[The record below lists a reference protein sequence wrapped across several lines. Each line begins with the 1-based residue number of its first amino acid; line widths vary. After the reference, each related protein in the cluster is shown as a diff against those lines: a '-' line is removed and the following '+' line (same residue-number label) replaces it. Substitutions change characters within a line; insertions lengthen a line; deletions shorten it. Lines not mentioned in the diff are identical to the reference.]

1 MVFRP
6 GDILRD
12 NRIPRNPDSLP
23 IGPGDPGWVE
33 RQNYFNYGS
42 PQNPGGYDLG
52 WTQPEQ
58 PAWGERWEG
67 ELLGDGR
74 HGPEDLARVGRG
86 DAEVGR
92 DIDQYVKNNPATG
105 WDSLTQ
111 MQKMQVGAGVG
122 GGIGKMIASLFHKR
136 PDKMLEAYQHLKKA
150 YANLDDP
157 EILKQVWEAPIIQ
170 QIARFSPELV
180 RGIQEDMSQYEIP
193 ETDAGVRA
201 KQMEGLARIEDRAV
215 RGDPLTQ
222 RIQTQEAANA
232 MARSFGGA
240 GQTAASLAARR
251 GMPGGGI
258 SGRDMAQGGAGMA
271 SRMGTSAVLAG
282 RKDMATAEARS
293 LAGAT
298 GIRQQDD
305 RMKER
310 AAMIRN
316 TFRNAMANRRLAA
329 AQSNQLVR
337 QNASNMNQAL
347 GQQLH
352 QTNVTARDRRQIE
365 NQRQKNTWE
374 RERYGMDRQRLDDDA
389 YFRMAIAREQD
400 QATRD
405 RNQGISDLGEGIG
418 SIAGGGLG
426 LM

>member
-1 MVFRP
+1 MP
-6 GDILRD
+6 YHD
-12 NRIPRNPDSLP
+12 PYA
-23 IGPGDPGWVE
+23 GDPLYPNREFAGTGVD
-33 RQNYFNYGS
+33 
-42 PQNPGGYDLG
+42 P
-52 WTQPEQ
+52 
-58 PAWGERWEG
+58 WEG
-67 ELLGDGR
+67 ELLGDDR
-74 HGPEDLARVGRG
+74 HGPADLARVGQGNRAIAG
-86 DAEVGR
+86 DVG
-92 DIDQYVKNNPATG
+92 QYVQNNPATG
-105 WDSLTQ
+105 WGSLTNMQQGQ
-111 MQKMQVGAGVG
+111 MGAGIG
-122 GGIGKMIASLFHKR
+122 GSIGRMVASLFHER
-136 PDKMLEAYQHLKKA
+136 PEEMLKAYRHLKQA

-157 EILKQVWEAPIIQ
+157 EILKKVWEAPIIQ

-193 ETDAGVRA
+193 ETDAGIRA

-305 RMKER
+305 RMKGR

-316 TFRNAMANRRLAA
+316 TFRNAMANRKLAA
-329 AQSNQLVR
+329 GQSNQLVR
-337 QNASNMNQAL
+337 QQASNMNQAL

-352 QTNVTARDRRQIE
+352 QTNVTARDRRNIE

-405 RNQGISDLGEGIG
+405 KNQGYSDIGEGIG
-418 SIAGGGLG
+418 SIAGFAIGMG
-426 LM
+426 